1 MVVLNERIGTVN
13 DYELWTLRV
22 DLPCSAWL
30 DGGVVCRKP
39 ATVARVYPRHDN
51 TVLVCPRCDTH
62 LKDNEWAIIL
72 NYLEASNQP

>member
-1 MVVLNERIGTVN
+1 VLNERIGTMD

-22 DLPCSAWL
+22 GLPCSAWL

-39 ATVARVYPRHDN
+39 ATFARVYPRHDN
-51 TVLVCPRCDTH
+51 TVLVCPRCETH
-62 LKDNEWAIIL
+62 LKDDEWVIIL